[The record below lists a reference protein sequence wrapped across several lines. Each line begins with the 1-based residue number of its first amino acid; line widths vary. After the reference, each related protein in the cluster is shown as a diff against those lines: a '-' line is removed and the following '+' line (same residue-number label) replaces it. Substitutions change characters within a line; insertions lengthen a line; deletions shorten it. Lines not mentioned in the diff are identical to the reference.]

1 MNNGHAVLRMP
12 FTSDKADHGEVMHE
26 GALAALVDTS
36 GAMASWSVTGLDLR
50 YKASTVGI
58 HVNYHGPARR
68 EDVVAEARTWRRNDE
83 IFLNQ
88 VTVSARSSR
97 RVVATGSVTYRIVV
111 P

>member
-1 MNNGHAVLRMP
+1 VGI
-12 FTSDKADHGEVMHE
+12 
-26 GALAALVDTS
+26 
-36 GAMASWSVTGLDLR
+36 DLR

-58 HVNYHGPARR
+58 HVNYHAPAR
-68 EDVVAEARTWRRNDE
+68 EDVVAEAHTWRRNDE

-88 VTVSARSSR
+88 VTVSEAASD